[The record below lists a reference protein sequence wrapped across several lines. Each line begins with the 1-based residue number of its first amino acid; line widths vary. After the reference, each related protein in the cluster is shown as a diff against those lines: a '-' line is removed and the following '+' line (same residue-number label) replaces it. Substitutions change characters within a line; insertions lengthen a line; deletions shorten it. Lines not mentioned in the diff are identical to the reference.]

1 VIGCGYEPFERL
13 IVSLRA
19 DGPAEDADRLHTLIH
34 EVAWTTGS
42 ELVGELGKEIHKIK
56 REHANRFSSCTRDR
70 MDEAM
75 RRVKRV
81 WPDFPR

>member
-1 VIGCGYEPFERL
+1 MIGCGYEPLERL

-19 DGPAEDADRLHTLIH
+19 DGLAEDADRLHSLIH

-42 ELVGELGKEIHKIK
+42 ELVGELGKEIRQLQ
-56 REHANRFSSCTRDR
+56 REHGDKFSSSTRDR

-75 RRVKRV
+75 RMVARV
-81 WPDFPR
+81 WPDFHR